1 MLVGNYV
8 RWLAIHIRTCI
19 STLVNC
25 HNILLGVQ
33 QSVQLPISTA
43 LTTNTQT
50 LSSSDQQHHF
60 VSHSKSD

>member
-1 MLVGNYV
+1 MCVSWELFT
-8 RWLAIHIRTCI
+8 LASYTHTYI

-43 LTTNTQT
+43 VTTNTQT